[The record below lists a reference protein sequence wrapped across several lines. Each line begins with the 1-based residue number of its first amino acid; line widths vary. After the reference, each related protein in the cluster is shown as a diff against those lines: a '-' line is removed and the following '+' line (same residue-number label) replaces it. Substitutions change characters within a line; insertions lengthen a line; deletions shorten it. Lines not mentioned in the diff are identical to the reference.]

1 MPSPKVLIMFLF
13 ATVLVIMQTSLLA
26 QNTPTQNLKGQVLD
40 KSIKTALV
48 GASIE
53 CIDLPNFKTI
63 STENGQF
70 KISGIPV
77 GRHSFRINY
86 LGYKTANL
94 SNLLLESG
102 KELELLVEMD
112 EQLNNLTAI
121 TVKSSANKVKPINE
135 FSLVSARKFSVE
147 ETRRFA
153 AGINDP
159 SRIAM
164 AFAGVQGNG
173 NNNSLIIRGNAPNG
187 LLWRMEGIDIP
198 NPNHFAAVGTSGG
211 GISILSAQLLAN
223 SDFMTGAFPA
233 EYGNALSGVFDI
245 RLRKGN
251 KDKKEHTLSA
261 STIGVDLATE
271 GYFKKGYEGS
281 YLVNYRYGFLT
292 LMQQFG
298 LKIGEANTKF
308 QDLSFNLYLPV
319 KKFGVFTV
327 FGFGGL
333 SSQNSEVTRDSLIF
347 LSDPSKRSASFTGS
361 NTGAL
366 GFTHSIQ
373 LGKKTLL
380 RTIYSINAN
389 SYNKENTSIAKYNSP
404 LLTTRDNEFQ
414 ENNAVLSMTLTH
426 KFNKHHLLKTGFYT
440 TGKGFDLHQ
449 REAVANV
456 LKDKVKTNGN
466 TRLSN
471 AFMQYKYDPNN
482 QWSFQA
488 GLHAQYFALNS
499 GSVIEPRAGIK
510 YQLSKNQFISAGFGL
525 HSQIQPLGNYFAR
538 IKIGTDTLQPNTGLD
553 FSRSAHYVLGYA
565 IQFAPN
571 WNMKTE
577 WYYQWLYQIPITA
590 ESATNFSVLNM
601 DDDYAIERLNNKGN
615 GKNYGMEIT
624 VERFWNDQF
633 YLLSSLSLFQSKYLP
648 SDGIWRNTRF
658 NTNTSFTLATGKEWN
673 LHGKRSSSIATD
685 LKVLYSGGPRVTP
698 IDLPKSIAQKKQ
710 VVDNNRIYEDQ
721 LASFFR
727 VDFQIE
733 WKTQYQKRTGTVIL
747 GVQNL
752 FNRKN
757 PISQSFD
764 AATNQ
769 IKYNYLL
776 GLIPVLGYKVDL

>member
-1 MPSPKVLIMFLF
+1 MPSPKVLMIVLLSSFLF
-13 ATVLVIMQTSLLA
+13 LEANLIIA
-26 QNTPTQNLKGQVLD
+26 QSIPTQNLKGQVID
-40 KSIKTALV
+40 RSIKTALA

-53 CIDLPNFKTI
+53 CIDLPNFKTT
-63 STENGQF
+63 SSENGQF
-70 KISGIPV
+70 KITGIPV

-86 LGYKTANL
+86 LGYKTASL

-102 KELELLVEMD
+102 KELELIVEMD
-112 EQLNNLTAI
+112 EQLNNLSAV
-121 TVKSSANKVKPINE
+121 TVKSSTNKVKPINE

-173 NNNSLIIRGNAPNG
+173 NNNALIIRGNAPNG
-187 LLWRMEGIDIP
+187 LLWRMEGVDIP

-251 KDKKEHTLSA
+251 KDKREHTFSA
-261 STIGVDLATE
+261 STIGVDAATE

-298 LKIGEANTKF
+298 LNIGEANTKF

-319 KKFGVFTV
+319 KKFGSFTI

-333 SSQNSEVTRDSLIF
+333 SSQNSELTRDSLVF

-361 NTGAL
+361 NTGAI

-373 LGKKTLL
+373 LGSKTLL
-380 RTIYSINAN
+380 KTIYSINAN

-404 LLTTRDNEFQ
+404 IVTTRDNEFH
-414 ENNAVLSMTLTH
+414 ENNAVFSMTLTH

-440 TGKGFDLHQ
+440 TGKGFDLQQ

-471 AFMQYKYDPNN
+471 AFVQYKYDPNN

-488 GLHAQYFALNS
+488 GLHAQYFALNK

-510 YQLSKNQFISAGFGL
+510 YQLSKNQFISVGIGG

-538 IKIGTDTLQPNTGLD
+538 IKVGIDTLQPNTGLD
-553 FSRSAHYVLGYA
+553 FSRSTHYVLGYA

-571 WNMKTE
+571 WNLKTE

-590 ESATNFSVLNM
+590 NAATNFSVLNM
-601 DDDYAIERLNNKGN
+601 DDDYAIEKLNNKGN

-624 VERFWNDQF
+624 LERFWNDQF
-633 YLLSSLSLFQSKYLP
+633 YFLTTLSLFQSKYLP
-648 SDGIWRNTRF
+648 SDGVWRNTRF

-673 LHGKRSSSIATD
+673 LHGKRSTSIAAD

-764 AATNQ
+764 PATNK

>member
-1 MPSPKVLIMFLF
+1 MPSPKILMIAILFSFLLQ
-13 ATVLVIMQTSLLA
+13 VSHSLLA
-26 QNTPTQNLKGQVLD
+26 QSIPIQNLKGQVID
-40 KSIKTALV
+40 RSIKTALA

-63 STENGQF
+63 SSENGQF
-70 KISGIPV
+70 KITGIPV

-86 LGYKTANL
+86 LGYKTASL

-102 KELELLVEMD
+102 KELELIVEMD
-112 EQLNNLTAI
+112 EQLNNLSAV
-121 TVKSSANKVKPINE
+121 TVKSSTNKVKPINE

-173 NNNSLIIRGNAPNG
+173 NNNALIIRGNAPNG
-187 LLWRMEGIDIP
+187 LLWRMEGVDIP

-251 KDKKEHTLSA
+251 KDKREHTFSA
-261 STIGVDLATE
+261 STIGVDVATE

-298 LKIGEANTKF
+298 LNIGEANTKF

-319 KKFGVFTV
+319 KKFGSFTI

-333 SSQNSEVTRDSLIF
+333 SSQNSELTRDSLVF

-361 NTGAL
+361 NTGAI

-373 LGKKTLL
+373 LGSKTLL
-380 RTIYSINAN
+380 KTIYSINAN
-389 SYNKENTSIAKYNSP
+389 SYNKENTNIAKYNSP
-404 LLTTRDNEFQ
+404 IVTTKDNEFH

-440 TGKGFDLHQ
+440 TGKGFDLQQ

-471 AFMQYKYDPNN
+471 AFVQYKYDPNN

-488 GLHAQYFALNS
+488 GLHAQYFALNK

-510 YQLSKNQFISAGFGL
+510 YQLSKNQFISVGIGG

-538 IKIGTDTLQPNTGLD
+538 IKVGIDTLQPNTGLD
-553 FSRSAHYVLGYA
+553 FSRSTHYVLGYA

-571 WNMKTE
+571 WNLKTE
-577 WYYQWLYQIPITA
+577 WYYQWLYQIPITVDA
-590 ESATNFSVLNM
+590 ATNFSVLNM
-601 DDDYAIERLNNKGN
+601 DDDYAIEKLKNKGN

-624 VERFWNDQF
+624 LERFWNDQF

-648 SDGIWRNTRF
+648 SDGVWRNTRF

-764 AATNQ
+764 PATNK